1 MNGNEELP
9 SKSIYS
15 QIEKDGNLPNAEL
28 NHILALLH
36 NEVKPDV
43 VKSRMS
49 VKSANKQTG
58 KWKVIKTSGAPP
70 PPILVMFGAP
80 AQDFLVILKRTL
92 QNNNTTLEALF
103 SGDNITVCDAIHS
116 NSNFFK
122 KNIFDPPISH

>member
-9 SKSIYS
+9 SKSIYF

-70 PPILVMFGAP
+70 PYSSHVWRPC
-80 AQDFLVILKRTL
+80 
-92 QNNNTTLEALF
+92 
-103 SGDNITVCDAIHS
+103 SGLSC
-116 NSNFFK
+116 NSQAYAAE
-122 KNIFDPPISH
+122 